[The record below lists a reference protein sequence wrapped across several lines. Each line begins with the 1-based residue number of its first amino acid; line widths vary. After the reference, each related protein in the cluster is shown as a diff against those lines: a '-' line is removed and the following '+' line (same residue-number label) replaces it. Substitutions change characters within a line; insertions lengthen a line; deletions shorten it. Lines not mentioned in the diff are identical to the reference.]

1 MLDYSTPTPEAIAR
15 AQAEAIAA
23 ADQIVADVVAVP
35 DAERTYN
42 NTLLPLEDVSDLT
55 VTAYGRYAFIR
66 QVTTDAD
73 VRAAAQ
79 ACEEALEKHGIELS
93 FREDLYQAVKVFA
106 ATPEATALTGERG
119 RLLEKML
126 RDYRRNGFD
135 LPPEQRQR
143 VKALKERLVE
153 LDIAFSRNI
162 DSWDDAILV
171 TREELAGLP
180 PSYIERLQ
188 TVEENGDRR
197 YRVSLDYPEFF
208 PFMDNAES
216 EALRRELQE
225 KFFRKGGQQN
235 VALLEEAIGVR
246 DELARLLGYD
256 SWAAYVLDE
265 RMAKTPEAVQQFLAD
280 LRAKVEPKLRLDIE
294 GLTAEKRVHTG
305 DPDAALQLWDWRF
318 YHNRLRRTRYAVDE
332 FEVARYFPLDATLT
346 GMFSIYERLFGV
358 HFVPLEDL
366 PTWHPDVKAFA
377 VHDAATEA
385 VRAYFLMDL
394 FPRPDKFGHAAA
406 FSLVKG
412 RLLADGTYQQP
423 VSAIVANFTK
433 PSEREP
439 SLLKHDEVETL
450 FHEFGHIVH
459 QTLTRAETVRFSG
472 TSVQR
477 DFVEAPSQML
487 EHWCWLPDVLGGF
500 TRHVESGAP
509 LPDDL
514 LQSMLAAKRLDSG
527 VTTARQ
533 IFFSELDMAY
543 HSGGVPDTTA
553 LVEQMHPI
561 TGFAAPVDTY
571 FQAGFGHLFGYD
583 AGYYGYLWSR
593 VFADDMFTRFEE
605 AGPLSEEL
613 GRAYRQV
620 ILEPGGADDGD
631 VLVQRFLGRE
641 PNSDAFLKELGLE

>member
-15 AQAEAIAA
+15 AQANTIAEA
-23 ADQIVADVVAVP
+23 DRIVAGIVAVP
-35 DAERTYN
+35 DAERTYD

-55 VTAYGRYAFIR
+55 MTTYGRYAFMR
-66 QVTTDAD
+66 QVTDDAD

-93 FREDLYQAVKVFA
+93 FREDLYQAVKAFA
-106 ATPEATALTGERG
+106 ATSEAAALTGERG
-119 RLLEKML
+119 RLLEKTL

-135 LPPEQRQR
+135 LPPEQRAR

-162 DSWDDAILV
+162 DAWDDAILI

-180 PSYIERLQ
+180 SGYIERLQ
-188 TVEENGDRR
+188 AVEENGDRR

-216 EALRRELQE
+216 EDLRRELQE
-225 KFFRKGGQQN
+225 KFFRKGGSQN

-246 DELARLLGYD
+246 DELARLIGYG

-265 RMAKTPEAVQQFLAD
+265 RMAKTPEAVRQFLSD
-280 LRAKVEPKLRLDIE
+280 LQAKVEPKLRLDLE
-294 GLTAEKRVHTG
+294 GLTAEKRAYTG
-305 DPDAALQLWDWRF
+305 DPEATLQLWDWRF
-318 YHNRLRRTRYAVDE
+318 YHNRLRKTRYAVDE
-332 FEVARYFPLDATLT
+332 FEVARYFPLDATLA
-346 GMFSIYERLFGV
+346 GMFSVYERLFGV
-358 HFVPLEDL
+358 RFVPLNDAQ
-366 PTWHPDVKAFA
+366 TWHPDVKAFA
-377 VHDAATEA
+377 VHEAATDEI
-385 VRAYFLMDL
+385 RAFFFMDL

-406 FSLVKG
+406 FSLVTG
-412 RLLADGTYQQP
+412 RRLGDGSYQQP

-433 PSEREP
+433 PTDTEP

-487 EHWCWLPDVLGGF
+487 EHWCWLPDVLAGF
-500 TRHVESGAP
+500 TRHVDSGAP

-514 LQSMLAAKRLDSG
+514 LQSMLAAKRLNSG
-527 VTTARQ
+527 VSTARQ
-533 IFFSELDMAY
+533 IFYSELDMAY

-553 LVEQMHPI
+553 LAEQMHPV
-561 TGFAAPVDTY
+561 TGFAAPPDTY

-605 AGPLSEEL
+605 VGPLNEEL
-613 GRAYRQV
+613 GHAYRQT

-631 VLVQRFLGRE
+631 VLVRRFLGRE